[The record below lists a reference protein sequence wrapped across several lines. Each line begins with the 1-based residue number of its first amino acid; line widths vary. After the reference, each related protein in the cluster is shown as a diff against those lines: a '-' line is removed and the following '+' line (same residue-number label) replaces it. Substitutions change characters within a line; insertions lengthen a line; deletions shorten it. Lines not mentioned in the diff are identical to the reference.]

1 MDRETWANRSAET
14 REIKNLENGGQCRKV
29 GYESCTPLLLEAGD
43 QRSDGEI
50 SVILAAI
57 PEAVLPESY
66 AEFWV
71 TRRSGGVVRRHFN
84 DLDAVFEFRGGA
96 SARRSRYSRV
106 GAAC

>member
-1 MDRETWANRSAET
+1 MGQPVCRNARDKKLREWGAMPKGGL
-14 REIKNLENGGQCRKV
+14 RELH
-29 GYESCTPLLLEAGD
+29 PLLLEAGD

-71 TRRSGGVVRRHFN
+71 TRRSGGVVRRHFD

>member
-1 MDRETWANRSAET
+1 MGQPVCRNARDKKLREWGVMPKGGL
-14 REIKNLENGGQCRKV
+14 RELH
-29 GYESCTPLLLEAGD
+29 PLLFEAGD

-71 TRRSGGVVRRHFN
+71 TRRSGGVVRRHFD